1 MILYP
6 AIDMLDGQAVRLRQG
21 KRDDVTVYGDPV
33 EMSAKWRAQGAEW
46 LHLVD
51 LNAAFD
57 GSTPHMALIREVVA
71 AFDGKV
77 ELGGGL
83 RAMEDIEKRVEA
95 GVKRCIIGTA
105 AAENPGLVREACRA
119 FPGCIA
125 VGIDAKNGLVATRG
139 WVETSTLTAVEL
151 AQRMQD
157 LGVTTIIYTDVSRDG
172 MMQGPNLNATRNLIQ
187 ATTRRKG
194 FRNLTMDVIGSG
206 GVSSINDLIGLRE
219 IGCAGAI
226 LGRAMYEGAFTV
238 AQALYEVSLPNPPIE
253 ATVTEV

>member
-21 KRDDVTVYGDPV
+21 KRDDVTVFGNPV
-33 EMSAKWRAQGAEW
+33 ELAQKWRAEGAEW

-51 LNAAFD
+51 LTAAFE
-57 GSTPHMALIREVVA
+57 GKTAHLPLIREVVA
-71 AFDGKV
+71 AFDGQV

-83 RAMEDIEKRVEA
+83 RTMQDIELRVKA

-105 AAENPGLVREACRA
+105 AAENPELVRQAARE

-139 WVETSTLTAVEL
+139 WVETSTLTATEL
-151 AQRMQD
+151 ALRMRD
-157 LGVTTIIYTDVSRDG
+157 MGVKDVIYTDISRDG
-172 MMQGPNLNATRNLIQ
+172 MMQGPNVDATRRLIE
-187 ATTRRKG
+187 ATG
-194 FRNLTMDVIGSG
+194 MDVIGSG
-206 GVSSINDLIGLRE
+206 GVSCLDDLHALRDA
-219 IGCAGAI
+219 GCAGAI

-238 AQALYEVSLPNPPIE
+238 EE
-253 ATVTEV
+253 AIAAMQEA

>member
-6 AIDMLDGQAVRLRQG
+6 AIDMLDGKAVRLRQG

-33 EMSAKWRAQGAEW
+33 EMSAKWRAKGAEC

-51 LNAAFD
+51 LTAAFE
-57 GSTPHMALIREVVA
+57 GKTAHLPLIREVVA
-71 AFDGKV
+71 AFDGQV

-83 RAMEDIEKRVEA
+83 RTMQDIELRVNA

-105 AAENPGLVREACRA
+105 AAENPELVRQAARA

-151 AQRMQD
+151 ALRMRD
-157 LGVTTIIYTDVSRDG
+157 MGVKDVIYTDVSRDG
-172 MMQGPNLNATRNLIQ
+172 MMQGPNVEATRRLIEQ
-187 ATTRRKG
+187 TG
-194 FRNLTMDVIGSG
+194 MDIIGSG
-206 GVSSINDLIGLRE
+206 GVSCLTDLGNLKAA
-219 IGCAGAI
+219 GCAGAI
-226 LGRAMYEGAFTV
+226 LGRAMYEGAFTLEE
-238 AQALYEVSLPNPPIE
+238 ALAYNKE
-253 ATVTEV
+253 A

>member
-1 MILYP
+1 MLLYP

-21 KRDDVTVYGDPV
+21 KREDVTVFGDPV
-33 EMSAKWRAQGAEW
+33 GLAHTWRAKGAEW

-51 LNAAFD
+51 LTAAFE
-57 GSTPHMALIREVVA
+57 GKTAHLPLIREVVA
-71 AFDGKV
+71 AFDGQV

-83 RAMEDIEKRVEA
+83 RTMQDIELRVNA

-105 AAENPGLVREACRA
+105 AAENPELVRQAARE

-151 AQRMQD
+151 ALRMRD
-157 LGVTTIIYTDVSRDG
+157 MGVNDVIYTDVSRDG
-172 MMQGPNLNATRNLIQ
+172 MMQGPNVEATRRLIEQ
-187 ATTRRKG
+187 TG
-194 FRNLTMDVIGSG
+194 MDIIGSG
-206 GVSSINDLIGLRE
+206 GVSCLTDLGNLKAA
-219 IGCAGAI
+219 GCAGAI

-238 AQALYEVSLPNPPIE
+238 EEALAAME
-253 ATVTEV
+253 A

>member
-6 AIDMLDGQAVRLRQG
+6 AIDMLDGKAVRLRQG

-33 EMSAKWRAQGAEW
+33 EMSAKWREKGAEW

-51 LNAAFD
+51 LTAAFE
-57 GSTPHMALIREVVA
+57 GKTAHLPLICEVVA
-71 AFDGKV
+71 SFDGQV

-83 RAMEDIEKRVEA
+83 RTMQDIELRVKA

-105 AAENPGLVREACRA
+105 AAENPELVRQACRA

-151 AQRMQD
+151 ALRMRD
-157 LGVTTIIYTDVSRDG
+157 MGVKDVIYTDVSRDG
-172 MMQGPNLNATRNLIQ
+172 MMQGPNVDATRRLIEQ
-187 ATTRRKG
+187 TG
-194 FRNLTMDVIGSG
+194 MDVIGSG
-206 GVSSINDLIGLRE
+206 GVSCLTDLGNLKAA
-219 IGCAGAI
+219 GCVGAI
-226 LGRAMYEGAFTV
+226 LGRAMYEGAFTLEE
-238 AQALYEVSLPNPPIE
+238 ALQYNKE
-253 ATVTEV
+253 A

>member
-6 AIDMLDGQAVRLRQG
+6 AIDMLDGKAVRLRQG

-33 EMSAKWRAQGAEW
+33 EMSAKWREKGAEW

-51 LNAAFD
+51 LTAAFE
-57 GSTPHMALIREVVA
+57 GKTAHLPLIREVVA
-71 AFDGKV
+71 AFDGQV

-83 RAMEDIEKRVEA
+83 RTMQDIELRVNA

-105 AAENPGLVREACRA
+105 AAENPELVRQAARE

-151 AQRMQD
+151 ALRMRD
-157 LGVTTIIYTDVSRDG
+157 MGVNDVIYTDVSRDG
-172 MMQGPNLNATRNLIQ
+172 MMQGPNVDATRRLIE
-187 ATTRRKG
+187 ATG
-194 FRNLTMDVIGSG
+194 MDVIGSG
-206 GVSSINDLIGLRE
+206 GVSCLDDLRALRNA
-219 IGCAGAI
+219 GCAGAI

-238 AQALYEVSLPNPPIE
+238 EEALEVMKE
-253 ATVTEV
+253 

>member
-6 AIDMLDGQAVRLRQG
+6 AIDMLDGKAVRLRQG

-33 EMSAKWRAQGAEW
+33 VMSAKWRAKGAEW

-51 LNAAFD
+51 LTAAFE
-57 GSTPHMALIREVVA
+57 GKTAHLPLIREVVA
-71 AFDGKV
+71 AFDGQV

-83 RAMEDIEKRVEA
+83 RTMQDIELRVNA

-105 AAENPGLVREACRA
+105 AAENPELVRQAARA

-151 AQRMQD
+151 ALRMRD
-157 LGVTTIIYTDVSRDG
+157 MGVKDVIYTDVSRDG
-172 MMQGPNLNATRNLIQ
+172 MMQGPNVDATRRLIEQ
-187 ATTRRKG
+187 TG
-194 FRNLTMDVIGSG
+194 MDIIGSG
-206 GVSSINDLIGLRE
+206 GVSCLTDLGNLKAA
-219 IGCAGAI
+219 GCAGAI
-226 LGRAMYEGAFTV
+226 LGRAMYEGAFTLEE
-238 AQALYEVSLPNPPIE
+238 ALQYNKE
-253 ATVTEV
+253 A

>member
-6 AIDMLDGQAVRLRQG
+6 AIDMLDGKAVRLRQG

-33 EMSAKWRAQGAEW
+33 EMSAKWRAKGAEW

-51 LNAAFD
+51 LTAAFE
-57 GSTPHMALIREVVA
+57 GKTAHLPLIREVVA
-71 AFDGKV
+71 AFDGQV

-83 RAMEDIEKRVEA
+83 RTIQDIELRVNA

-105 AAENPGLVREACRA
+105 AAENPELVRQACRA

-151 AQRMQD
+151 ALRMRD
-157 LGVTTIIYTDVSRDG
+157 MGVKDVIYTDVSRDG
-172 MMQGPNLNATRNLIQ
+172 MMQGPNVDATQRLIEQ
-187 ATTRRKG
+187 TG
-194 FRNLTMDVIGSG
+194 MDIIGSG
-206 GVSSINDLIGLRE
+206 GVSSLTDLGNLKAA
-219 IGCAGAI
+219 GCAGAI
-226 LGRAMYEGAFTV
+226 LGRAMYEGAFTLEE
-238 AQALYEVSLPNPPIE
+238 ALQYNKE
-253 ATVTEV
+253 A

>member
-6 AIDMLDGQAVRLRQG
+6 AIDMLDGKAVRLRQG

-33 EMSAKWRAQGAEW
+33 EMSAKWRAKGAEW

-51 LNAAFD
+51 LTAAFE
-57 GSTPHMALIREVVA
+57 GKTAHLPLIREVVA
-71 AFDGKV
+71 AFDGQV

-83 RAMEDIEKRVEA
+83 RTMQDIELRVKA

-105 AAENPGLVREACRA
+105 AAENPELVRQACRA

-151 AQRMQD
+151 ALRMRD
-157 LGVTTIIYTDVSRDG
+157 MGVKDVIYTDVSRDG
-172 MMQGPNLNATRNLIQ
+172 MMQGPNVEATRRLIEQ
-187 ATTRRKG
+187 TG
-194 FRNLTMDVIGSG
+194 MDIIGSG
-206 GVSSINDLIGLRE
+206 GVSCLTDLGNLKAA
-219 IGCAGAI
+219 GCAGAI
-226 LGRAMYEGAFTV
+226 LGRAMYEGAFTLEE
-238 AQALYEVSLPNPPIE
+238 ALAYNKE
-253 ATVTEV
+253 A